1 MRAAEQDRS
10 EVANERRRWRVWQRF
25 MAPEHFVFLDET
37 GTATNMARRFGRSP
51 AGERLVAAVP
61 HGHWKTTTFIAGLRQ
76 SGIIAPLVLD
86 GPMTGPAFRAYVEQF
101 LAPALAPG
109 DVVVL
114 DNLAA
119 HKVDGVRQ
127 AIAAAGASLLYLP
140 PYSPDL
146 NPIEQLFAKLKAL
159 LRTAAARTRDELW
172 QAIGRLL
179 AAVPPAECASYLSH
193 CGYGST

>member
-1 MRAAEQDRS
+1 MDPA
-10 EVANERRRWRVWQRF
+10 RF
-25 MAPEHFVFLDET
+25 VLLDET
-37 GTATNMARRFGRSP
+37 GTATYLARRYGRSP
-51 AGERLVAAVP
+51 SDRRLIAAIP
-61 HGHWKTTTFIAGLRQ
+61 HGHWRTTTFIAGLRQ
-76 SGIIAPLVLD
+76 TGVIAPLVLD
-86 GPMTGPAFRAYVEQF
+86 GPMTGFAFRAYVEQF

-127 AIAAAGASLLYLP
+127 AITAASAAILYLP

-159 LRTAAARTRDELW
+159 LRKAAARTRDELW
-172 QAIGRLL
+172 QALGRLL
-179 AAVPPAECASYLSH
+179 ETVPASECFNYLRH
-193 CGYGST
+193 CGYGSI